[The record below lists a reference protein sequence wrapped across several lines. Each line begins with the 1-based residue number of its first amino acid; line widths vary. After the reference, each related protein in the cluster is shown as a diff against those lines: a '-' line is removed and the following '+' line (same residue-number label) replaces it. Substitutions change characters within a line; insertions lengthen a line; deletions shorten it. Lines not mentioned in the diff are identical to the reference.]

1 MLGYGSRLD
10 FLRSGALVALTGKT
24 AVAAAAPPDSDL
36 AYLRLLVGVELL
48 TQDFESKYGTDPLVK
63 QMRADDGAH
72 YRALANLLAQG
83 GVTAATAD
91 DVDFTYPKGSPL
103 QLGWKLKTL
112 SLGAYLGALQNV
124 QTPAYRLALAQIA
137 ANEAQHVS
145 AFAHLL
151 GKPLIGNAFA
161 AALPIASVSDALD
174 GYES

>member
-10 FLRSGALVALTGKT
+10 FLRSGALVALTGKA
-24 AVAAAAPPDSDL
+24 AVAAPDADL

-48 TQDFESKYGTDPLVK
+48 TQDFASKHKGDPLVA

-72 YRALANLLAQG
+72 YRALANLLAQA
-83 GVTAATAD
+83 GVQAATAD
-91 DVDFTYPKGSPL
+91 DVDFTYPKGPPL

-112 SLGAYLGALQNV
+112 SLGAYLGALENV

-137 ANEAQHVS
+137 ANEAQHLS

>member
-10 FLRSGALVALTGKT
+10 FLRSGALVALTGK
-24 AVAAAAPPDSDL
+24 AGLAAPDADL

-48 TQDFESKYGTDPLVK
+48 TRDFLSTHKGDPLVA
-63 QMRADDGAH
+63 QMLADDGAH
-72 YRALANLLAQG
+72 YRALANLLAQA
-83 GVTAATAD
+83 GVQAATAD
-91 DVDFTYPKGSPL
+91 DVDFTYPKGPPL

-112 SLGAYLGALQNV
+112 SLGAYLGALENV

>member
-10 FLRSGALVALTGKT
+10 FLRSGALVALTGKA
-24 AVAAAAPPDSDL
+24 AVAAPDADL

-48 TQDFESKYGTDPLVK
+48 TQDFASKHKGDPLVA

-72 YRALANLLAQG
+72 YRGLANLLAQA
-83 GVTAATAD
+83 GVQAATAD
-91 DVDFTYPKGSPL
+91 DVDFTYPKGPPL
-103 QLGWKLKTL
+103 RLGWKLKTL
-112 SLGAYLGALQNV
+112 ALGAYLGALENV

-137 ANEAQHVS
+137 ANEAQHLS

>member
-10 FLRSGALVALTGKT
+10 FLRSGALIALTGKA
-24 AVAAAAPPDSDL
+24 AVAAPPDADL

-48 TQDFESKYGTDPLVK
+48 TQDFLSTHKGDPLVA
-63 QMRADDGAH
+63 QMLADDGAH
-72 YRALANLLAQG
+72 YRALANLLGQAGIQ
-83 GVTAATAD
+83 AATAD
-91 DVDFTYPKGSPL
+91 DVDFTYPKGPAL
-103 QLGWKLKTL
+103 QLGWKLKAL

-137 ANEAQHVS
+137 GNEAQHVS